1 MSIANEAMFPGYY
14 PEGTV
19 RAKGK
24 SQGKEPKADK
34 GKRTVRLDTL
44 KVPRASELV
53 AEKLRSLI
61 VTGQVAPGAGLP
73 PEKELVSQLGVSRAT
88 LREALRLL
96 EAEGLIATKQG
107 PKGGIVVQRPGP
119 AQLTRSLSLLLQLEA
134 TPFSTVLEA
143 RRLLEPLC
151 ANLAAERATPEEL
164 GAMQAS
170 VEEMRVS
177 IGDTDWYVKEQLH
190 FHLIIFAAA
199 HNEVLRLYTTSVG
212 DLITDRTAQIGL
224 SETAQIT
231 GVKSAVSI
239 LAAIKARNGVLAA
252 RRVEIH
258 LRAFEMLLKR
268 SEAGSKIDK

>member
-1 MSIANEAMFPGYY
+1 MFPGYY
-14 PEGTV
+14 LEGTA

-34 GKRTVRLDTL
+34 DKRTVRLDTL

-73 PEKELVSQLGVSRAT
+73 PEKELVAQLGVSRAT

-96 EAEGLIATKQG
+96 EAEGLIATKPG

-119 AQLTRSLSLLLQLEA
+119 AHLTRSLSLLLQLEA

-151 ANLAAERATPEEL
+151 ANLAAERATLEEL
-164 GAMQAS
+164 AAMQAS
-170 VEEMRVS
+170 VEEMRAS
-177 IGDTDWYVKEQLH
+177 IGDTAWYVKEQLH

-258 LRAFEMLLKR
+258 LRAFEILLKR